1 MAGVLRPYLDVLSL
15 PGARGF
21 AFPGVIARL
30 PMSMVNLAIVVM
42 IQAQTGSFAIA
53 GAVSAA
59 YELCYAATGPL
70 LARIADRR
78 GQRAL
83 LLPAL
88 VLHVS
93 GLLGLI
99 ATTIFTWPT
108 ALFFPFAVLAGTT
121 AMPFTSFV
129 RMRWSVL
136 LAGTEQLGTALAFES
151 ICDEAVFMLGPVLVT
166 TLAAV
171 RVTAGLWAAIGFVT
185 VGTLFF
191 VRARSTEPPRQPPH
205 RLGGAYRI
213 PGMVTVAG
221 AYIALGTCFG
231 TVDVTMVAFATEHGW
246 RSVAGVLLATVAF
259 GSLLAGVVY
268 GSRPWRLD
276 LGKRFAWSLCL
287 LVGGTALLAVPRSG
301 PIMIPAA
308 LIAGVA
314 ISPTLI
320 SGSGVIDRVVPAAVR
335 TEGFA
340 LGSSAIFVGAA
351 IGAAVAGP
359 FIDAFGASKAFLICP
374 VAAGIAAIIATSRR
388 RSLRPIPGTIME
400 ATA

>member
-15 PGARGF
+15 PGARSF
-21 AFPGVIARL
+21 AFPGILARL

-42 IQAQTGSFAIA
+42 VAQKTGSFAIA

-59 YELCYAATGPL
+59 YEVCYAGAGPA

-78 GQRAL
+78 GQRFI

-88 VLHVS
+88 VVNVA
-93 GLLGLI
+93 GLLGLVL
-99 ATTIFTWPT
+99 TSLLDWPT
-108 ALFFPFAVLAGTT
+108 AVFFPFAILAGCA

-136 LAGTEQLGTALAFES
+136 LGGTAGLATALAFES
-151 ICDEAVFMLGPVLVT
+151 ICDEAVFMAGPVLVT
-166 TLAAV
+166 TLAALTA
-171 RVTAGLWAAIGFVT
+171 TAGLWAAIIFVT
-185 VGTLFF
+185 IGTLLF
-191 VRARSTEPPRQPPH
+191 VRARATEPPPSPPH
-205 RLGGAYRI
+205 HHRGAVRI
-213 PGMVTVAG
+213 PGMLTVAG
-221 AYIALGTCFG
+221 AYVALGACFG

-246 RSVAGVLLATVAF
+246 RSIAGLLLAMVAF
-259 GSLLAGVVY
+259 GSLLAGLVY
-268 GSRPWRLD
+268 GSRTWRRDIGSMFTL
-276 LGKRFAWSLCL
+276 ALCL
-287 LVGGTALLAVPRSG
+287 LVVGTVLLSLPRSG
-301 PIMIPAA
+301 PWMIPAA
-308 LIAGVA
+308 LLAGVA

-340 LGSSAIFVGAA
+340 LGSSAINVGAA

-359 FIDAFGASKAFLICP
+359 FIDAFGASKAFVICP
-374 VAAGIAAIIATSRR
+374 VAALIAAIVATSRR
-388 RSLRPIPGTIME
+388 RSLRPVPGTIME